1 MKKVNYLLLF
11 LMLPILA
18 LQVSDVYAGK
28 KGGKKKRIAV
38 FDFQDKTDHR
48 VLWWTGQGPGRG
60 MADMLITELVKTGSY
75 TVIERTALDKIMA
88 EQKLGM
94 SGLVTPQTAAQ
105 AGKLLGVEIAVIG
118 TVTEFGH
125 SKSDVGGTAKGIGL
139 GISSQKVTVAVD
151 VRLINATTGEILAAE
166 NVRRDKKKHGLS
178 FRRQGLSFN
187 NRNKFDQSLIGKAT
201 RQAIEDIIKI
211 VDDKTAQMVW
221 EGKIVKASGSS
232 IIINAGSESGI
243 SVGDVLTVY
252 RMGEELIDP
261 DTGLNLGAEEEVVG
275 KIKVTDNSIGKGKA
289 SKCSIV
295 SGSGYTRGDIV
306 REK

>member
-1 MKKVNYLLLF
+1 MKKITSLF
-11 LMLPILA
+11 KILFFTFLA
-18 LQVSDVYAGK
+18 LQLVNVTAGE

-38 FDFQDKTDHR
+38 FEFQDKTDHR

-60 MADMLITELVKTGSY
+60 MADMLITELVKSGKY

-125 SKSDVGGTAKGIGL
+125 SKSNVGGTAKGIGL
-139 GISSQKVTVAVD
+139 GVSSQKVTVAID
-151 VRLINATTGEILAAE
+151 VRLINTTTGEILSAE
-166 NVRRDKKKHGLS
+166 NVRREKKKRGLS
-178 FRRQGLSFN
+178 FRKQGLSFN

-201 RQAIEDIIKI
+201 RQAVEDIIKLI
-211 VDDKTAQMVW
+211 DTKSAEIVW
-221 EGKIVKASGSS
+221 EGKIVKAGSS
-232 IIINAGSESGI
+232 TIIINAGDANGI
-243 SVGDVLTVY
+243 KVGDILTVY

-261 DTGLNLGAEEEVVG
+261 DTGLSLGAEEEVVG